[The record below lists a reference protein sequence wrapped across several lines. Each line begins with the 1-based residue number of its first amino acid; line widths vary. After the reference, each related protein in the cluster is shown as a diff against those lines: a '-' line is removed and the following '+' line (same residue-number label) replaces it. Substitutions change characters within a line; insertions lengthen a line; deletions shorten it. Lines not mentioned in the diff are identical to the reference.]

1 MTYKQY
7 SILGETVSGAEN
19 HRRKAPATFVVNLGD
34 PDMAE
39 PGSLVRL
46 LSILLRSS
54 KTMEEKLKILEDE
67 FGLQTTSSI
76 RTEVESMS
84 TWFQEATQEAGRKLA
99 EEVLAPQMAREM
111 APQIAREMAPQIARE
126 MAPQIARE
134 MAPQI
139 AREMAPQIARE
150 MAAPMAREM
159 AQEML
164 ADSNQ
169 AAVQDALIALVRNG
183 SLKAADAAEALKMDV
198 AQVDA
203 LVRGS

>member
-134 MAPQI
+134 MA
-139 AREMAPQIARE
+139 
-150 MAAPMAREM
+150 APMAREM